1 MEYTAGEPCTECGAL
16 VEDVTVDREQ
26 VGIDIVGGFD
36 FGWPTPVY
44 GPPSMRLVPCGHQ
57 PIEAAGFCPKP
68 MGSSGLG
75 MISVNGRNRVPK
87 PPARMTAFIGWPSYS
102 LVSYLF
108 ARTSAA
114 ASCAFSQSHQTRVN
128 FTAPVGFKWSQ
139 S

>member
-57 PIEAAGFCPKP
+57 VTTLIAPGGRVELD
-68 MGSSGLG
+68 GS
-75 MISVNGRNRVPK
+75 
-87 PPARMTAFIGWPSYS
+87 
-102 LVSYLF
+102 VSFNKVRELI
-108 ARTSAA
+108 RE
-114 ASCAFSQSHQTRVN
+114 H
-128 FTAPVGFKWSQ
+128 G
-139 S
+139 